1 MDIVGDHFWLAL
13 AGIAIAVAV
22 GAAVV
27 MWVVGA
33 AWYAWGGLGAFVA
46 FAVVA
51 LVVMAVQDRRH
62 PERREL

>member
-13 AGIAIAVAV
+13 AGIAIAIAV
-22 GAAVV
+22 GAAAI

-33 AWYAWGGLGAFVA
+33 VWYAWGGLGAFVA

-51 LVVMAVQDRRH
+51 LIVMAVQDRRH